1 MNSRFKLL
9 LIAIA
14 AVVGVVVTASLGQW
28 QLSRA
33 AQKEALQSA
42 MDRQS
47 GGALVDASTLV
58 QAVNMTQL
66 VYQSASLQGV
76 WLATRTIYLDN
87 RQMNARVGFFA
98 VTPLQLE
105 GGAVIL
111 VQRGWVPRNFEK
123 RADVP
128 KIDTPSGL
136 VRVEGRIVPPPS
148 KLYEPGA
155 ASTGVIRQN
164 IDVAQLAT
172 ETGLHL
178 LPVTLQ
184 QTGPAS
190 EGLLREWPAINLGVD
205 KHYGYAFQWFGLSA
219 LIAALFLWF
228 QLVRRIVF
236 RSKDPFPHVK

>member
-1 MNSRFKLL
+1 MNSRFRLL

>member
-1 MNSRFKLL
+1 MNSRFRLL

-205 KHYGYAFQWFGLSA
+205 KHYGSAFQWFGLSA